1 MSDQSPI
8 HVVRV
13 GNRVITATT
22 DPNKAIYAV
31 DREADAGS
39 TGIVVETFQNAKHV
53 RTHENAEDWLFPED
67 L

>member
-1 MSDQSPI
+1 MSNQAPI
-8 HVVRV
+8 HVVRI

-22 DPNKAIYAV
+22 CPIAAIRAV
-31 DREADAGS
+31 NNEVS
-39 TGIVVETFQNAKHV
+39 EGIVIETFQNAKHV